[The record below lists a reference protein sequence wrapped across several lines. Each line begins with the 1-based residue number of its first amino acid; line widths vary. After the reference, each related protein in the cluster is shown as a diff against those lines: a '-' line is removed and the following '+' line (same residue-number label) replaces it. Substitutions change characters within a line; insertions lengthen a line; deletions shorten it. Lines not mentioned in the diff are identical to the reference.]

1 MNLQRC
7 RGCDNY
13 DLVQILDLGFA
24 PPSNALLNSSDL
36 AKGELHYPLILLFCD
51 LCKLVQTK
59 DFHSGEML
67 FTSNYPYLSS
77 TSTSWIKH
85 SHELVDSL
93 IEQFNLNETTLVAE
107 IASNDG
113 YLLERLVQRNI
124 PHYGIEP
131 TEIAANI
138 SVEKGHNVYK
148 CFLNIE
154 TASQIRQEK
163 GAADVVIANNVF
175 AHVPELRNFTE
186 AARILLSQNGIMI
199 IEVQDFTILL
209 EKVLFDTVYHEHYS
223 YFTLSSIT
231 NLLEKHQLGIFKVE
245 HVNTHGGSIRVYA
258 KNNSVSSLPQGLQ
271 NFSRFSEGKATN
283 LQELLK
289 FQYLVDSVKRR
300 IKDFFFDQ
308 ESQGKVVA
316 GLGAA
321 AKGNTLI
328 NFLKL
333 GRDDIR
339 YVFDSAPSKQGL
351 FLPGSHI
358 PVYPL
363 KSLGDFSDIDT
374 LIALP
379 WNIAEELANEVF
391 VSQSLAYPIYR
402 LMPETKLIS
411 QKA

>member
-1 MNLQRC
+1 
-7 RGCDNY
+7 
-13 DLVQILDLGFA
+13 
-24 PPSNALLNSSDL
+24 
-36 AKGELHYPLILLFCD
+36 
-51 LCKLVQTK
+51 VQTK

-113 YLLERLVQRNI
+113 YLLERLVQRKI

-186 AARILLSQNGIMI
+186 AARILLSQNGILI